1 VNSFTPKG
9 KVPTETA
16 KEMTLGDIN
25 VTIEDH
31 AHAAKCAI
39 EAGFDAVEI
48 VYSSTSY
55 LFRITADNVS

>member
-1 VNSFTPKG
+1 
-9 KVPTETA
+9 
-16 KEMTLGDIN
+16 MTLGDIN